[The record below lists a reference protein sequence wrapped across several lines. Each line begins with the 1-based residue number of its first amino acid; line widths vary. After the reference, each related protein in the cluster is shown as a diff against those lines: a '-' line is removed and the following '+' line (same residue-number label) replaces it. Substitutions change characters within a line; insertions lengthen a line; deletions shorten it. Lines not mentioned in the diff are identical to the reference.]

1 MGESG
6 GEQGLTDSSRWVGL
20 RDASGTSLGTPAPPP
35 PGICLLSQASA
46 LSPKHKKNCNTM

>member
-1 MGESG
+1 MGENG

-20 RDASGTSLGTPAPPP
+20 RDASGTGLGAPAPPP